1 MTQAYQAKHLFVVFR
16 LKTGVAANPG
26 LTGTIFNPELFPGTE
41 VLRQIW
47 KKSVLKRNEKMGV
60 KSKIEKRVLET
71 QMRITYIRSLC
82 ESEREREWGCVWE
95 SERDREKDLLTD
107 ETKESTI
114 TSPGDCIFKVGLQ
127 CDSLDW
133 NLTTCCQM
141 LTDVFDQTC
150 HFCFADAPI

>member
-26 LTGTIFNPELFPGTE
+26 MTGTIFNPELFPGTE

-60 KSKIEKRVLET
+60 KSKIEKRALET

-82 ESEREREWGCVWE
+82 
-95 SERDREKDLLTD
+95 
-107 ETKESTI
+107 
-114 TSPGDCIFKVGLQ
+114 
-127 CDSLDW
+127 
-133 NLTTCCQM
+133 
-141 LTDVFDQTC
+141 
-150 HFCFADAPI
+150 